1 MANYN
6 YKEKAYIGKSSWI
19 GMLQE
24 IDPTSSASASYTD
37 IHFTKPKTAVV
48 SAMTHPHITFIGN
61 GSETRWYLKNE
72 GGEWGFEVSGSAA
85 ADQSDIAS
93 NVLADALE
101 LNWIRQA
108 ETAKLVDEDGFVTKE
123 SKKNKQRRMHTKF

>member
-6 YKEKAYIGKSSWI
+6 YKEKAYIGKNSWI

-24 IDPTSSASASYTD
+24 VDPTSSASAAYTD

-48 SAMTHPHITFIGN
+48 SAMTHPHITFVAN
-61 GSETRWYLKNE
+61 GSETRWYLKNQ
-72 GGEWGFEVSGSAA
+72 GGEWGFEVNGVTAD
-85 ADQSDIAS
+85 DQSDIAS

-108 ETAKLVDEDGFVTKE
+108 ETAKIVDEDGFVTKE
-123 SKKNKQRRMHTKF
+123 SKKNQKRRMHTKF